1 VSNEPVTG
9 APVAGAPVR
18 GAERSIAGG
27 VTAVLLAV
35 AATAGALVGFGMRER
50 APARF
55 FSAAGQQLRG
65 VPAFVTPDRGFG
77 VAAWLGIVQHL
88 VVVVLWAI
96 LFTSLAARLRG
107 IALAGAAAA
116 FATVVFVAD
125 GALPGTLRLAAG
137 ALSVPQRF
145 VLAVVFAAALAAG
158 MRLAPERMRRVS
170 PSES

>member
-1 VSNEPVTG
+1 MERS
-9 APVAGAPVR
+9 VAG
-18 GAERSIAGG
+18 GIA
-27 VTAVLLAV
+27 AVLLSA

-77 VAAWLGIVQHL
+77 LAAWLGIVQHL
-88 VVVVLWAI
+88 VVVVLWAV

-116 FATVVFVAD
+116 FATAVFVVD
-125 GALPGTLRLAAG
+125 GALPSTLRLAAG

-145 VLAVVFAAALAAG
+145 IVAVIFAAALLVG
-158 MRLAPERMRRVS
+158 MRLAPLHPRRDS
-170 PSES
+170 SLDR

>member
-1 VSNEPVTG
+1 MKP
-9 APVAGAPVR
+9 
-18 GAERSIAGG
+18 
-27 VTAVLLAV
+27 
-35 AATAGALVGFGMRER
+35 
-50 APARF
+50 
-55 FSAAGQQLRG
+55 SAALSAAALTACTLGLAG
-65 VPAFVTPDRGFG
+65 CSSVGGF
-77 VAAWLGIVQHL
+77 
-88 VVVVLWAI
+88 
-96 LFTSLAARLRG
+96 
-107 IALAGAAAA
+107 AGAAAA